1 LPARPIPHARWLL
14 VALALGAG
22 ATPAFAQDVEM
33 LGRRYGTQPPAGY
46 FQERARN
53 PDAFRFTRGRAEPA
67 RMLEA
72 ARTMQSG
79 TAVRAFGAGAPA
91 RALGPRDPVVGTY
104 RIPML
109 LGLYSDSPPGNP
121 LYNRQQVQTAFFD
134 APSGTVTEYYDEVS
148 GGALDL
154 VGETRDWTRAAAT
167 HTQSAVTQGQSALVC
182 CGIGDFIKD
191 LISLQGNLN
200 WGVFDNDG
208 PDGVPNS
215 GDDDGYVDALAI
227 MHPDRG
233 AECGGVGSS
242 SRIWSHKWTLTDASS
257 SRQPYATSSP
267 RTGGGFI
274 LIEDYFVQGLLSCP
288 AGPPRACDPGCLN
301 EIGVFAHEAGHA
313 FGLPDLY
320 DTRPSGTPHSGAGNW
335 EVMSHG
341 TWGCDDRTPAQPCH
355 MGAWSKAMLG
365 WVDVIT
371 LDPDMDHGVLSLP
384 PVETSGIVYRID
396 AQDGSG
402 EYFLIE
408 NRQRIG
414 YDQRLFEEG
423 LLVWQ
428 IDANALAQRWTSNLV
443 NAYSDMAVWIRQAD
457 GREHLST
464 LALSAGDAGDPFPGG
479 TGNTA
484 FHAVSLPS
492 SNSRDGN
499 FSGLTLFD
507 IRIVGDAVDFH
518 ALTRLT
524 RMTVRPAGSSAN
536 GLFMVD
542 GDALGGSPPHVVL
555 SPPFT
560 SRTIEAAI
568 GEIVRPGE
576 RRPFVQWT
584 DAPSAPRTRVVVTPV
599 VDTDYEAAFGAIQY
613 QLAIPMAG
621 GINGVEPG
629 VVTTTPASSDLWF
642 APNTVVDLSIA
653 ARTGFS
659 FLDWT
664 DALAGRTNPTTVT
677 LDAPIFGGA
686 NFQLTYAV
694 ADVDLAIPAAVAQ
707 DLQLVAA
714 NGTPPILWSV
724 VAGSLP
730 PGIGLSDFGRLTGA
744 AVAAGAFPVTVEA
757 ADGLGL
763 TDQAS
768 IDFQVADP
776 TLSIEALAA
785 RFVLSGAAIDALQ
798 EAYVDY
804 QGNGNGAYDLGD
816 FRAWVLAHPSLPMS
830 ASIVAS
836 PRASIVAVPV
846 DLAGEAVAGNGPS
859 NGGRP

>member
-1 LPARPIPHARWLL
+1 LPARPIPHAWWLF
-14 VALALGAG
+14 VALALGVG
-22 ATPAFAQDVEM
+22 ARSTSAQDVEM
-33 LGRRYGTQPPAGY
+33 LGRRYGTQPPTGY

-72 ARTMQSG
+72 ARSMQSG

-104 RIPML
+104 RIPLL
-109 LGLYSDSPPGNP
+109 LGLYSDSPTAP
-121 LYNRQQVQTAFFD
+121 YTRQQVQTAFFD
-134 APSGTVTEYYDEVS
+134 APTGTVTEYYDEVS
-148 GGALDL
+148 GGDLDL
-154 VGETRDWTRAAAT
+154 VGVTREWVRASAL
-167 HTQSAVTQGQSALVC
+167 HTQNAVTQGQSALVC

-191 LISLQGNLN
+191 LVSLQLGVD

-227 MHPDRG
+227 MHPHRG

-257 SRQPYATSSP
+257 SHQPYATSSP
-267 RTGGGFI
+267 RSGGGVI
-274 LIEDYFVQGLLSCP
+274 MIEDYFVQGLLSCP
-288 AGPPRACDPGCLN
+288 AGPPRACDPECLN

-320 DTRPSGTPHSGAGNW
+320 DTRVSGTPHSGAGNW

-341 TWGCDDRTPAQPCH
+341 TWGCDDRTPALPCH

-384 PVETSGIVYRID
+384 PVETSRVVYRVD

-428 IDANALAQRWTSNLV
+428 IDSNALAERWTSNLV

-507 IRIVGDAVDFH
+507 IRVVGDAVDFR

-524 RMTVRPAGSSAN
+524 RITVRSAGSTAS

-542 GDALGGSPPHVVL
+542 GAALSGSPPHVVL

-568 GEIVRPGE
+568 GEIVQPGE
-576 RRPFVQWT
+576 RRPFVQWS

-599 VDTDYEAAFGAIQY
+599 VDTDYEAAFGGIQY
-613 QLAIPMAG
+613 QLAIPMVG
-621 GINGVEPG
+621 GINGVAPG
-629 VVTTTPASSDLWF
+629 VITTTPASSDLWF
-642 APNTVVDLSIA
+642 APNTVVDLTIA

-664 DALAGRTNPTTVT
+664 DALAGRGNPTTVT

-686 NFQLTYAV
+686 DFELTYAV
-694 ADVDLAIPAAVAQ
+694 ADLTVSIPAAVAQ
-707 DLQLVAA
+707 DVQLAAA
-714 NGTPPILWSV
+714 NGNPPILWSV

-730 PGIGLSDFGRLTGA
+730 PGLHLSDVGRLNGA
-744 AVAAGAFPVTVEA
+744 AIASGSFQVTVEA
-757 ADGLGL
+757 TDGIGL

-768 IDFQVADP
+768 IDLQVADP
-776 TLSIEALAA
+776 ALPIEGLAE
-785 RFVLSGAAIDALQ
+785 RFLLSGPPLDYLQ
-798 EAYVDY
+798 EAYVDH

-816 FRAWVLAHPSLPMS
+816 FRAWVLAHPDLPMS

-846 DLAGEAVAGNGPS
+846 APAPEAAPAR
-859 NGGRP
+859 GRATGDQP

>member
-1 LPARPIPHARWLL
+1 LPARPISHAWWLI
-14 VALALGAG
+14 VALALGVG
-22 ATPAFAQDVEM
+22 ARPASAQDVEM
-33 LGRRYGTQPPAGY
+33 LGRRYGTRPPAGY

-72 ARTMQSG
+72 ARSMRSG
-79 TAVRAFGAGAPA
+79 TVARSFGGGAPA

-104 RIPML
+104 RIPLL
-109 LGLYSDSPPGNP
+109 LGLYSDSPSAP
-121 LYNRQQVQTAFFD
+121 YTRQQIQTAFFD
-134 APSGTVTEYYDEVS
+134 APTGTVTEYYDEVS
-148 GGALDL
+148 GGDLDL
-154 VGETRDWTRAAAT
+154 VGVTRDWVRSTSS
-167 HTQSAVTQGQSALVC
+167 QSAVTMDQSALVC
-182 CGIGDFIKD
+182 CGIGDFIKN
-191 LISLQGNLN
+191 LVSLQLGVD
-200 WGVFDNDG
+200 WGQFDNDG

-215 GDDDGYVDALAI
+215 GDDDGFVDALAI
-227 MHPDRG
+227 MHPQRG

-242 SRIWSHKWTLTDASS
+242 GRIWSHKWTLTDASS
-257 SRQPYATSSP
+257 DHQPYPTPTAATGWGRP
-267 RTGGGFI
+267 I
-274 LIEDYFVQGLLSCP
+274 LIEDYFVQGLLACP
-288 AGPPRACDPGCLN
+288 SGPPRPCDPECLN

-320 DTRPSGTPHSGAGNW
+320 DTRTSGTPHSGAGNW
-335 EVMSHG
+335 DVMAHG
-341 TWGCDDRTPAQPCH
+341 TWGCDDRTPEQPCH

-414 YDQRLFEEG
+414 YDQQLFEEG

-428 IDANALAQRWTSNLV
+428 IDADALSERWASNLV

-507 IRIVGDAVDFH
+507 IQLVGDVVDFH

-524 RMTVRPAGSSAN
+524 RITVRSVGSSAS
-536 GLFMVD
+536 GLFKVD
-542 GDALGGSPPHVVL
+542 GDALGGDPPHVVL

-568 GEIVRPGE
+568 GDIVQPGE
-576 RRPFVQWT
+576 RRPFVEWN

-599 VDTDYEAAFGAIQY
+599 VDTDFEATFGGIQY
-613 QLAIPMAG
+613 QLAIPMSG
-621 GINGVEPG
+621 GINGVAPG
-629 VVTTTPASSDLWF
+629 VITTTPASSDLWF
-642 APNTVVDLSIA
+642 TPNTVVNLSIA

-664 DALAGRTNPTTVT
+664 DGLSGQPNPTTLT

-686 NFQLTYAV
+686 DFQLTYAV
-694 ADVDLAIPAAVAQ
+694 ADLTLPIPAAVAQ

-714 NGTPPILWSV
+714 NGTPPIRWTV

-730 PGIGLSDFGRLTGA
+730 PGIQLSGVGRLSGA
-744 AVAAGAFPVTVEA
+744 ANSAGSFPVTVEA
-757 ADGLGL
+757 TDGIGL

-768 IDFQVADP
+768 LDFQVADP
-776 TLSIEALAA
+776 ALPIEGLAE
-785 RFVLSGAAIDALQ
+785 RFLLSGPPLDPLQ
-798 EAYVDY
+798 EAYVDHN
-804 QGNGNGAYDLGD
+804 GNGNGAYDLGD
-816 FRAWVLAHPSLPMS
+816 FRAWVLAHPNLPMS

-846 DLAGEAVAGNGPS
+846 APASGAAGG
-859 NGGRP
+859 GGRTGGQP